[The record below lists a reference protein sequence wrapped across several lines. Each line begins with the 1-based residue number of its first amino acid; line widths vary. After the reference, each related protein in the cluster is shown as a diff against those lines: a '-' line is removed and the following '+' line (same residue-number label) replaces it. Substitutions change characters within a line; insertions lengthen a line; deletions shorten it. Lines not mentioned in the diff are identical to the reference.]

1 MLQTVKLN
9 MAKRLWKFKILLK
22 FWELFGF
29 LAYLEPKFFSLLFH
43 HEEPFISLIVS
54 KPGQTHPKVE
64 QEHNKWL
71 PRPYDLHPS
80 QENNLTA
87 TFIWPKAFISCS
99 QHNRCSNL
107 TEVEIVKP
115 GCGRFDLLIEAE
127 SGIRGVIS
135 SWQLDWITHHRSDH
149 KISSILWAFSDQG
162 SMLNSVFFT
171 NAHS

>member
-1 MLQTVKLN
+1 MTESQKCGEKFENRACLN
-9 MAKRLWKFKILLK
+9 THISCYRRWNSTWPKDYEKFKILLK
-22 FWELFGF
+22 FWELFGS
-29 LAYLEPKFFSLLFH
+29 LAYLEPKNFSLLFH
-43 HEEPFISLIVS
+43 HEEPFISLIVF

-149 KISSILWAFSDQG
+149 
-162 SMLNSVFFT
+162 
-171 NAHS
+171 